1 MDKSERRAP
10 PTANHLN
17 FRFNA
22 AIALVA
28 LGFVGAIGYFI
39 KNNLQAIT
47 INGVVAEA
55 FYILLV
61 VLALASAIVLFG
73 ILQSTAALRG
83 KHFAYHIEL
92 GGPAALFF
100 AVILLGVSQAGEKP
114 KDFVLTVRFVPDSN
128 DTISHAFKEE
138 NVRKAKVQLA
148 FNGYFFPGEVD
159 SAGFVRTSTLD
170 WKHRSDKVDI
180 RLESDVFQ
188 IKDRSEFY
196 SIPPTAEPQ
205 IDLKVVPI
213 PAPLIVPDKP
223 VDTAA
228 VVPPKSRHLVI
239 NPKIS
244 RITSGGTSDG
254 HSPFC
259 QTRFAQDC
267 VTPQNG
273 GKLILG
279 SGSLTNLRQSGRGG
293 WTVDV
298 NSPEQICVK
307 LWAATSACE
316 TEVSIQGQVS
326 AVEEY

>member
-1 MDKSERRAP
+1 MANSVQSAASS
-10 PTANHLN
+10 ANHRN

-28 LGFVGAIGYFI
+28 LLFVGVIGYFI
-39 KNNLQAIT
+39 KNNLQI
-47 INGVVAEA
+47 ISVNGAVAEA

-61 VLALASAIVLFG
+61 VLALAAAIVLFG

-83 KHFAYHIEL
+83 KHFAYYIEL

-100 AVILLGVSQAGEKP
+100 AVILLGISQVGDKP

-128 DTISHAFKEE
+128 DTIAHAFKEE

-159 SAGFVRTSTLD
+159 SAGYVKTNTLE

-196 SIPPTAEPQ
+196 LIPAISEPQ
-205 IDLKVVPI
+205 IDLKVIPI
-213 PAPLIVPDKP
+213 PVARIVPDKP
-223 VDTAA
+223 IEAA
-228 VVPPKSRHLVI
+228 PIVPPKSRNLVI
-239 NPKIS
+239 NPKVS

-259 QTRFAQDC
+259 QTRFVQDC

-273 GKLILG
+273 GKLVLG

-293 WTVDV
+293 WTVEV
-298 NSPEQICVK
+298 NTPEQICVR
-307 LWAATSACE
+307 LWASTGACE

-326 AVEEY
+326 AVEEN